1 MLFSYSR
8 ITKEVTPNHY
18 RIVIMKILKNIGSI
32 LLFIL
37 KLALKLFGFFFVF
50 MFGFML
56 NSMRQIH

>member
-1 MLFSYSR
+1 
-8 ITKEVTPNHY
+8 
-18 RIVIMKILKNIGSI
+18 MKILKNIGSI

-37 KLALKLFGFFFVF
+37 KLSLKVFGFFFVF